1 MKFVDEASIY
11 VEAGRGGKGCVSFRR
26 EKFIPRGGPDGGDG
40 GKGGDVIVA
49 GNSNLASLLDFKYKR
64 KYKAQNGQSGGG
76 QNKTGRNGD
85 DSVIHVPLGTIVYR
99 EPELTELF
107 NITKDREQYVA
118 AHGGRGGRG
127 NTRFVTPTHRAP
139 LQHDEGEEGEALS
152 LKLVLKLLADV
163 GLVGLPNAGK
173 STLIS
178 RLTDARPKV
187 GDYPFTT
194 LTPALGVLRNGE
206 QTFVIADIPGIIEGA
221 SAGKGLGLTFLKHIE
236 RTGTLLII
244 LDSAS
249 SAVKEDYDT
258 LIDELKEYK
267 EEMLL
272 KQRIIV
278 LNKIDLVPEQVYVK
292 WVDHFK
298 QEGETAVPVSALK
311 GDGLDEL
318 RGLIAEQRS
327 SGEAG
332 DCTAHG

>member
-11 VEAGRGGKGCVSFRR
+11 VEAGKGGHGCVSFRR

-49 GNSNLASLLDFKYKR
+49 GKNNLASLLDFKYKR
-64 KYKAQNGQSGGG
+64 KYKAQNGKAGSG
-76 QNKTGRNGD
+76 QNKTGKNGM
-85 DSVIHVPLGTIVYR
+85 DSIIYVPLGTIVYR
-99 EPELTELF
+99 EPDMAELF
-107 NITKDREQYVA
+107 NITKDGEQYVA
-118 AHGGRGGRG
+118 ALGGRGGRG

-139 LQHDEGEEGEALS
+139 LERDEGEEGEALS

-221 SAGKGLGLTFLKHIE
+221 STGKGLGITFLKHIE
-236 RTGTLLII
+236 RTRTLLII
-244 LDSAS
+244 LDVS
-249 SAVKEDYDT
+249 SPSLKNDYET
-258 LIDELKEYK
+258 LIDELKKYK
-267 EEMLL
+267 EEMLR
-272 KQRIIV
+272 KEKIIV
-278 LNKIDLVPEQVYVK
+278 LNKIDLVSEEILAEWDTYFRRK
-292 WVDHFK
+292 
-298 QEGETAVPVSALK
+298 GESIAHVSALT
-311 GDGLDEL
+311 GQGISEL
-318 RGLIAEQRS
+318 RELIA
-327 SGEAG
+327 G
-332 DCTAHG
+332 DKSLNTIKDCVN

>member
-11 VEAGRGGKGCVSFRR
+11 VEAGRGGHGCVSFRR
-26 EKFIPRGGPDGGDG
+26 AKYVPQGGPDGGDG

-49 GNSNLASLLDFKYKR
+49 GKSNLASLLDFRYKR
-64 KYKAQNGQSGGG
+64 TYKAESGESGGG
-76 QNKTGRNGD
+76 KNKTGKNGID
-85 DSVIHVPLGTIVYR
+85 NTIYVPLGTIVYK
-99 EPELTELF
+99 EPGMIPLF
-107 NITKDREQYVA
+107 TITKDNEEYIA

-139 LQHDEGEEGEALS
+139 LEHDEGGEGENFH

-221 SAGKGLGLTFLKHIE
+221 SIGKGLGLTFLKHIE
-236 RTGTLLII
+236 RTKTLLIL
-244 LDSAS
+244 LDVSLPS
-249 SAVKEDYDT
+249 VKEDYET
-258 LIDELKEYK
+258 LIDELKKYK
-267 EEMLL
+267 EEMLH
-272 KQRIIV
+272 KERIVI
-278 LNKIDLVPEQVYVK
+278 LNKADLVSEKVLTK
-292 WVDHFK
+292 WEKYFRK
-298 QEGETAVPVSALK
+298 KGEAVAHISALT
-311 GDGLDEL
+311 GQRVDEL
-318 RGLIAEQRS
+318 KELV
-327 SGEAG
+327 AG
-332 DCTAHG
+332 SKDSPVVKNSAN